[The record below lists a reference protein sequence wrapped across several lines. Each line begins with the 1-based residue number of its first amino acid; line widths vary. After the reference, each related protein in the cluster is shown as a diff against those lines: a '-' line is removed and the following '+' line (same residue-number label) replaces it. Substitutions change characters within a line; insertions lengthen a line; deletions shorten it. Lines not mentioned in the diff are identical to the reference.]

1 MSNQNVE
8 VLVVVEDEPDMREV
22 IRLTL
27 ARDAR
32 LHILGEAANAADAI
46 ELARTHD
53 PGLIILDHSIEGD
66 MMGLEAAPL
75 LKEAAPRAV
84 ILLFTAY
91 DMAAEARREPAV
103 DAFLRKDELSRLL
116 QTVDALLGLEQL
128 PA

>member
-1 MSNQNVE
+1 VSKFE

-27 ARDAR
+27 ARDTR
-32 LHILGEAANAADAI
+32 LRILGEAATAAEAI
-46 ELARTHD
+46 EVARTHN

-66 MMGLEAAPL
+66 IMGLEAAPL
-75 LKEAAPRAV
+75 LKAVAPNAV

-116 QTVDALLGLEQL
+116 QTVDALLGLEPL
-128 PA
+128 RV